1 MPAYAMAAIRAS
13 AAAPGSGDPPLSN
26 PSGGPGVLM
35 SPFSGPKGSP
45 FDKDSGNNTSTG
57 ALSTGIGFGLNVEVP
72 GINSFFGPAS
82 PAGNAKP
89 ASGFTDDYQPGITLP
104 GGGVATTAIL
114 TAIGGGRSTANTST
128 SPTTPDPYVAQPLLA
143 FGNSGSRDA
152 GSGPAYT
159 GFGTKS
165 VTASA
170 DIANGSAIEA
180 GWLNRSGVTLPSGL
194 SQFGSSTTASPAV
207 T

>member
-1 MPAYAMAAIRAS
+1 MPAYAMACPRLS
-13 AAAPGSGDPPLSN
+13 LDAPGSEQPPQAN

-57 ALSTGIGFGLNVEVP
+57 ALSTGIGFGVNTEVP
-72 GINSFFGPAS
+72 GINAFFGPAL

-104 GGGVATTAIL
+104 SGVAATTAIL
-114 TAIGGGRSTANTST
+114 TAIGGGRSTANTDV
-128 SPTTPDPYVAQPLLA
+128 SPTTPNPYVAQPLLA
-143 FGNSGSRDA
+143 WGNGGNRDA
-152 GSGPAYT
+152 GAGPAYT

-170 DIANGSAIEA
+170 DVANGAAIEA
-180 GWLNRSGVTLPSGL
+180 GWLNRQGVTLKSGL
-194 SQFGSSTTASPAV
+194 SQFGSATAASPAV